1 MKMPWGKYKGTDLE
15 DIPSPYIKWL
25 SEECDNETIAEE
37 ADEEWQF
44 REKFN
49 NHFYEDY
56 HD

>member
-1 MKMPWGKYKGTDLE
+1 MKMPWGKYKGKDLE

-44 REKFN
+44 RERFN
-49 NHFYEDY
+49 NHFYED
-56 HD
+56 

>member
-1 MKMPWGKYKGTDLE
+1 MKMPWGKHKGKDLE
-15 DIPSPYIKWL
+15 DIPSSYIKWL

-44 REKFN
+44 RERFN
-49 NHFYEDY
+49 NHFYEDD